1 MSLQCF
7 MQKFDNEEVP
17 DSFIGMFQRL
27 SALGIRLDRHTAL
40 NYGINHPKNKSLS
53 WFPAAKLPQA
63 WNSLPLDTQVLIKK
77 EEFIDDIKFRM
88 LSKYHDRIKCN
99 DRTCPDCHPR

>member
-40 NYGINHPKNKSLS
+40 NYGICLLYTSPS
-53 WFPAAKLPQA
+53 
-63 WNSLPLDTQVLIKK
+63 
-77 EEFIDDIKFRM
+77 
-88 LSKYHDRIKCN
+88 
-99 DRTCPDCHPR
+99 PRDS